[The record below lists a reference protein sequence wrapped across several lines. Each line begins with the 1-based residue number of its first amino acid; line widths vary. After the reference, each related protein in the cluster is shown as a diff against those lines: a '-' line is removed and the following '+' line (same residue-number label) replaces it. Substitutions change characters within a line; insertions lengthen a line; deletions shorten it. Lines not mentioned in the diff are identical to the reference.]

1 MDDVSCLAEGAS
13 WCEPIKEALKMFF
26 WVDLFAAFFEDQVD
40 SIKIYKEYL
49 WIYGNISH
57 LVFATIKVFWSRRP
71 DNIGCLQCKGGRL
84 LTSVAK

>member
-13 WCEPIKEALKMFF
+13 WCEPIKEALKMFS

-40 SIKIYKEYL
+40 SIKIYNEYL
-49 WIYGNISH
+49 WIYGTISH
-57 LVFATIKVFWSRRP
+57 LVFATPKVFWSRRP